1 MKSMVYTF
9 CQGIVWD
16 DSDESLPKDDGE
28 LEIFIIWSCD
38 EKDIQ

>member
-1 MKSMVYTF
+1 MVYTF

-16 DSDESLPKDDGE
+16 GSDESKPKDDSE
-28 LEIFIIWSCD
+28 LEISIISSCD

>member
-1 MKSMVYTF
+1 MVYTF

-28 LEIFIIWSCD
+28 LEISIISSYDD
-38 EKDIQ
+38 EAIE